1 MQADRSDRIPQSVF
15 HERLLSVYKVLVIRE
30 QECIRDGRNR
40 SDIGAF
46 LVKHRKRVLREQALK
61 AARVFV
67 DDAERT
73 LGGAVVHVGVAARA
87 GRVLAAATLL
97 AEAASARRRSLA
109 GSVRV
114 LGLKIDPDRYRA
126 HVASA

>member
-1 MQADRSDRIPQSVF
+1 
-15 HERLLSVYKVLVIRE
+15 
-30 QECIRDGRNR
+30 
-40 SDIGAF
+40 
-46 LVKHRKRVLREQALK
+46 
-61 AARVFV
+61 
-67 DDAERT
+67 
-73 LGGAVVHVGVAARA
+73 VVHAGVAARA

-114 LGLKIDPDRYRA
+114 LGLKVDPDRYRA

>member
-1 MQADRSDRIPQSVF
+1 M
-15 HERLLSVYKVLVIRE
+15 LLSVQDHALSPAAWADAVRASFPDRELTFDYEGGAAVVLP
-30 QECIRDGRNR
+30 GRT
-40 SDIGAF
+40 
-46 LVKHRKRVLREQALK
+46 LEQALK

-73 LGGAVVHVGVAARA
+73 LGAVVHVGVAARA

-114 LGLKIDPDRYRA
+114 LGLKVDPDRYRA